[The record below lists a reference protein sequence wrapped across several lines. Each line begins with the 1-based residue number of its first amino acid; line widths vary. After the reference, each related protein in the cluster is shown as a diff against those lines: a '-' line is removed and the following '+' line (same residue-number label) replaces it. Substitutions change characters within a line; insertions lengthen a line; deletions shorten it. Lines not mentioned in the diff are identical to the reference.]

1 MKLRKDSRSLAYTG
15 VRMFLKLQRET
26 QKKEDNMNLRK
37 KRIMVVIVMAIV
49 LSSVQN
55 TRMDNCKAKNLIEL
69 SEAENIIDDLNNEI
83 RENQEEM
90 IKEYVENENFDN
102 REIEYINKE
111 IEDDNVGEVIDYIDE
126 NCEDK
131 EAVDELVVSDLDDL
145 EKQSFVNPETDEEFK
160 TVEEVEQYIETKGYN
175 NNENDYNIYEVV
187 EKIKGEDDCELDELI
202 VKVDKRVSGE
212 DGENNWIFGQTVK
225 ASSLYKETKKQWN
238 ALTTKEKV
246 LIALEPKKALMTKEL
261 ADLAYSMTN
270 KEFGYNGLGDKSD
283 GFRHGTWNALLTRD
297 ISRAWAEL
305 YTTAHESGKSN
316 EQLERRAAD
325 NFKEKDHRKMDLHNN
340 AEGRDVIKWYDTIL
354 NVSNSDLKRRVK
366 RKLTNKKS
374 DIYWLHD

>member
-1 MKLRKDSRSLAYTG
+1 M
-15 VRMFLKLQRET
+15 
-26 QKKEDNMNLRK
+26 
-37 KRIMVVIVMAIV
+37 
-49 LSSVQN
+49 
-55 TRMDNCKAKNLIEL
+55 
-69 SEAENIIDDLNNEI
+69 
-83 RENQEEM
+83 
-90 IKEYVENENFDN
+90 
-102 REIEYINKE
+102 
-111 IEDDNVGEVIDYIDE
+111 
-126 NCEDK
+126 
-131 EAVDELVVSDLDDL
+131 
-145 EKQSFVNPETDEEFK
+145 
-160 TVEEVEQYIETKGYN
+160 
-175 NNENDYNIYEVV
+175 
-187 EKIKGEDDCELDELI
+187 
-202 VKVDKRVSGE
+202 KVDKRVSGE

>member
-1 MKLRKDSRSLAYTG
+1 
-15 VRMFLKLQRET
+15 MFLKLQRET
-26 QKKEDNMNLRK
+26 HKKEDNMNLRK

-55 TRMDNCKAKNLIEL
+55 TRMDNCKAKKLIEL

-316 EQLERRAAD
+316 EQLERRAVD

>member
-1 MKLRKDSRSLAYTG
+1 
-15 VRMFLKLQRET
+15 
-26 QKKEDNMNLRK
+26 
-37 KRIMVVIVMAIV
+37 
-49 LSSVQN
+49 
-55 TRMDNCKAKNLIEL
+55 
-69 SEAENIIDDLNNEI
+69 
-83 RENQEEM
+83 
-90 IKEYVENENFDN
+90 
-102 REIEYINKE
+102 
-111 IEDDNVGEVIDYIDE
+111 
-126 NCEDK
+126 
-131 EAVDELVVSDLDDL
+131 
-145 EKQSFVNPETDEEFK
+145 
-160 TVEEVEQYIETKGYN
+160 
-175 NNENDYNIYEVV
+175 
-187 EKIKGEDDCELDELI
+187 
-202 VKVDKRVSGE
+202 
-212 DGENNWIFGQTVK
+212 
-225 ASSLYKETKKQWN
+225 
-238 ALTTKEKV
+238 
-246 LIALEPKKALMTKEL
+246 
-261 ADLAYSMTN
+261 MTN